1 MKLNWIELNSI
12 DAVFPDIL
20 SAEGKLFLPLSHLSS
35 SPLFYFLP
43 GVVLWKTCQ
52 AHRSH
57 QREHGGNFNCFLY
70 QSWEYEEKEAGEIH
84 GKNIL
89 QRLDWVFSQHYVK
102 FPKRADVGQRARS
115 ILSADLTL
123 LLLASTCVLPRWG
136 VAHLLQKKGEKN
148 GSKGGNGNNNI
159 TRCTRRCVNSSESEA
174 SRKKEHMKEHPVLSH
189 FM

>member
-1 MKLNWIELNSI
+1 MKLNWIELNST

-70 QSWEYEEKEAGEIH
+70 QSWEYEEKGAGEIH
-84 GKNIL
+84 GKKHTSKAGL
-89 QRLDWVFSQHYVK
+89 GVQSALCEVAEASWRRS
-102 FPKRADVGQRARS
+102 AARS
-115 ILSADLTL
+115 VLSADLTL

-136 VAHLLQKKGEKN
+136 AAHLLQKKGREKW
-148 GSKGGNGNNNI
+148 
-159 TRCTRRCVNSSESEA
+159 
-174 SRKKEHMKEHPVLSH
+174 
-189 FM
+189 F